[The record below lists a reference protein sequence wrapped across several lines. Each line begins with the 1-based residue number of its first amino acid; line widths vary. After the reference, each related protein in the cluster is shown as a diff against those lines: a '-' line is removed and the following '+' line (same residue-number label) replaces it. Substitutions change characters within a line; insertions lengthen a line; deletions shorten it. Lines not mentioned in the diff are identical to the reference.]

1 MQRAWQVD
9 AGQWTCADSVV
20 CSNFKF
26 FKAISFD
33 TQNDRNASSGQGS
46 RIKHP
51 SRSPRPFLLLL
62 PALSS
67 PAAASTKAPGTQAS
81 PCAPRTRIF
90 MYALPIIIAPLTVL
104 CPASRR
110 CSRDWSPTAR
120 ATLTF
125 SISAS
130 ASRSRSLSE
139 ATSALACS
147 SPTLCRAARRRCLL
161 HGAVTC
167 RLRSGVFGRVL
178 PRVCHPHCF
187 L

>member
-26 FKAISFD
+26 SNPSPD

-67 PAAASTKAPGTQAS
+67 PAAASTKVPGTQAS

-110 CSRDWSPTAR
+110 CWRCASPPP
-120 ATLTF
+120 LP
-125 SISAS
+125 IQ
-130 ASRSRSLSE
+130 
-139 ATSALACS
+139 
-147 SPTLCRAARRRCLL
+147 PGRRRWPSSS
-161 HGAVTC
+161 G
-167 RLRSGVFGRVL
+167 LR
-178 PRVCHPHCF
+178 P
-187 L
+187 